1 MTLSRTLKQDVT
13 TSNTLGA
20 NLVDGTLT
28 ARLLRTNERTNPSR
42 SAALRM
48 SLPVHCAT
56 EHIFTVDVEEYFQV
70 GAFERI
76 VSREDWDSHPSR
88 LEHSIGIL
96 LELLARHQ
104 ASATF
109 FTLGWIADRHPFLM
123 RRIVDAGHEIAS
135 HGYWHRRV
143 NTLTPE
149 EFREDVRASKATLEE
164 LSGAPVWG
172 FRAPNFSITPGTEW
186 AFDVLLEEG
195 YRYDSSLFPIRRP
208 GYGYPKAPPV
218 PHLIH
223 RPGGKLTELPLATT
237 RWAGVRLPAA
247 GGAYLRHLPFRLI
260 RRAFRE
266 HGDHGV
272 PALFYIHPW
281 ELDPGQPRL
290 NVPWRTRVRH
300 YRGLRTTLPLLERLL
315 SEFRFCS
322 AAKCLKL
329 PTSLATSSRA
339 VSAVE

>member
-1 MTLSRTLKQDVT
+1 MSWSRTLGQDVT
-13 TSNTLGA
+13 TSNVIMPHLAG
-20 NLVDGTLT
+20 GTLT
-28 ARLLRTNERTNPSR
+28 ARLLRTNVRPNLSR

-48 SLPVHCAT
+48 SLPMHCDT

-70 GAFERI
+70 GAFDRV
-76 VSREDWDSHPSR
+76 VSRKDWDSHPSR

-96 LELLARHQ
+96 LELLARHD

-109 FTLGWIADRHPFLM
+109 FTLGWIAERHPFLM
-123 RRIVDAGHEIAS
+123 RRIADAGHEIAS
-135 HGYWHRRV
+135 HGFWHRRV
-143 NTLTPE
+143 NTLTPA
-149 EFREDVRASKATLEE
+149 EFREDVRASRATLED

-223 RPGGKLTELPLATT
+223 RPGGVLTELPLATT
-237 RWAGVRLPAA
+237 QWRGMRLPAA
-247 GGAYLRHLPFRLI
+247 GGAYLRHLPFLLI
-260 RRAFRE
+260 QRAFRE
-266 HGDHGV
+266 HGEHGV

-281 ELDPGQPRL
+281 ELDPDQPRL
-290 NVPWRTRVRH
+290 DVPWHARMRH
-300 YRGLRTTLPLLERLL
+300 YTGLRKTLPLLERLL

-329 PTSLATSSRA
+329 PTSISTSTRA
-339 VSAVE
+339 VSVVE